1 MDKTV
6 LEYVCFLESMKTA
19 YKNIHWDARNMSQ
32 HKLLDD
38 IGDAIDKFQDEV
50 AEVEQSISGNLPFN
64 ELKSTHYEI
73 STVEK
78 FVNDIIDKTTEFY
91 KALESKGDK
100 YIGMRSDCESFLSA
114 MQRNLYLLKFT
125 VKEDFKRKVANEIR
139 ESMYKN
145 IDKHENIDKLK
156 GRKPLSVK
164 ARINQIYRLL
174 NRYGL
179 QAKRYSDDHWQAVDD
194 YQRAIESLGCEME
207 VWVENGGYT
216 DYDPSDNMPRSKE
229 YKCRI
234 SYDDGMVIDGYMK
247 MMACGTTED
256 PFSTYDTAIILW
268 PKPKRSLGETHERAI
283 NEEALS
289 SMLTEAVN
297 TVLKRLFE

>member
-38 IGDAIDKFQDEV
+38 IGGAIDKFQDEV

-64 ELKSTHYEI
+64 ELKPTHYEI

-91 KALESKGDK
+91 KALEGKGDK

-145 IDKHENIDKLK
+145 IDKHEDIDKLK

-179 QAKRYSDDHWQAVDD
+179 QSKRYSDDHWQAVDD
-194 YQRAIESLGCEME
+194 YQRAIESLGCEMDI
-207 VWVENGGYT
+207 WVENGGYT
-216 DYDPSDNMPRSKE
+216 DYDPYDNMPRSKE

-234 SYDDGMVIDGYMK
+234 SYDDGMAIDGYMK
-247 MMACGTTED
+247 MMACGTIED

-268 PKPKRSLGETHERAI
+268 PKPKRSLGEAHERTI
-283 NEEALS
+283 NEETLS

-297 TVLKRLFE
+297 VVLKSIFE